1 MEKKKYYL
9 KNGLRVVA
17 LLLIGILIFT
27 ALPMFTI
34 AAGFRDVP
42 NNAWYKNHVIDLVS
56 KGIITGTS
64 PTTFSP
70 QKPLTRAAF
79 VTMLAKTT
87 LTEQELSQY
96 KFQGKFKDVLSSKW
110 YNPYVNWA
118 VENGV
123 VSGYE
128 NGTFRPERSI
138 TRQELAKMITNF
150 AQATGRK
157 MIPDTPANLFRDNPQ
172 IASYAKESVSLCQ
185 RCGIIDG
192 YSDNTFRPKG
202 NATRAEASALYSRF
216 LSNCP
221 VSNDYNILRKRVNG
235 IAIRAVEFDPAFY
248 DPDIVLGKDLVDGK
262 EAASSMI
269 QRSEAF
275 IATNAA
281 FFDMSSYMPYST
293 IIKKG
298 RIATIDHHFA
308 PARPAFTMDYLGNY
322 SVESFSPWY
331 TATLTKA
338 DGTQKEMTH
347 ISSNK
352 WPSNSSDATRMVFTR
367 DWGHDLCFP
376 AKDAVT
382 VNGEGIITAIA
393 HDKDVP
399 IPALED
405 GFVLAQRSRRY
416 GEGDFFDS
424 CQIGDRIDLGYY
436 CEELSLSDLWMS
448 IGSGPRLVK
457 NGAVYGD
464 LSTYKAEGFSDPN
477 ITTYTAERICAGI
490 KTNGNLIF
498 VNATCTLKEL
508 SSVMVSLGCRDAI
521 NFDGG
526 GSSTLYVDG
535 FWLTGPKSRLLNNLL
550 IFK

>member
-1 MEKKKYYL
+1 MKKCHQKSW
-9 KNGLRVVA
+9 LRAAA
-17 LLLIGILIFT
+17 LLLAGLLIFT
-27 ALPMFTI
+27 ALPMPTT
-34 AAGFRDVP
+34 AAGFRDIP
-42 NNAWYKNHVIDLVS
+42 NNAWYREHVLDLVS
-56 KGIITGTS
+56 KGIINGTS

-79 VTMLAKTT
+79 VTMLAKTA

-96 KFQGKFKDVLSSKW
+96 KFQGKFKDVSSSKW

-128 NGTFRPERSI
+128 NNTFRPDRSI
-138 TRQELAKMITNF
+138 TRQELARMITNF
-150 AQATGRK
+150 AQAVCRK
-157 MIPDTPANLFRDNPQ
+157 MIPDTPASLFRDTPQ

-185 RCGIIDG
+185 RCGIING
-192 YSDNTFRPKG
+192 YSDNTFRPNG

-216 LSNCP
+216 LSQCP
-221 VSNDYNILRKRVNG
+221 TSGDYRILRKRVNG
-235 IAIRAVEFDPAFY
+235 IAIRAVEFDPDFY
-248 DPDIVLGKDLVDGK
+248 DPDIVLGKDLVDGR
-262 EAASSMI
+262 EAVGSMI
-269 QRSEAF
+269 QRSGAV
-275 IATNAA
+275 IAVNAA
-281 FFDMSSYMPYST
+281 FFDMDSYMPYST

-308 PARPAFTMDYLGNY
+308 PARPAFTMDYLGNF
-322 SVESFSPWY
+322 SIESFSPWY

-338 DGTQKEMTH
+338 DGTQKEMTY

-352 WPSNSSDATRMVFTR
+352 WPGNSSDATRMVFTR

-382 VNGEGIITAIA
+382 VNGEGIITSVS

-399 IPALED
+399 IPALGD

-416 GEGDFFDS
+416 EEGDFFDS
-424 CQIGDRIDLGYY
+424 CQVGDRLDLGYY
-436 CEELSLSDLWMS
+436 CEELSLSNLWVS

-464 LSTYKAEGFSDPN
+464 LSTYKSEGFSDPN

-490 KTNGNLIF
+490 KSNGDLVF
-498 VNATCTLKEL
+498 VNAICTLKEL
-508 SSVMVSLGCRDAI
+508 SSVMVSLGCTDAM

-526 GSSTLYVDG
+526 GSSNLYVDG
-535 FWLTGPKSRLLNNLL
+535 FWLAGPKSRPMNNLL